1 MKTIDLNCDL
11 GEGMASDERIMSFIS
26 SCNIACGGHFG
37 DEKSVEIALQL
48 ALKYG
53 VKAGAHP
60 SFRDQE
66 NFGRMFIDVSRCRF
80 RESITQQ
87 IQLFQK
93 IAKQVGVAL
102 HHIKMHGAL
111 YHAAAYREDFSDWLV
126 ELMLEAYPDILL
138 YVPPNSL
145 LEKKCK
151 AHRIDYRRE
160 GFADRSYDANGKL
173 VERSQPNALIK
184 DYRITA
190 AQIEMLVKN
199 QKIRTPSGIEITLE
213 IDTICIHGDNTELMK
228 DFEKLVVDLKS
239 KGIKIG

>member
-26 SCNIACGGHFG
+26 SCNIACSGHFG
-37 DEKSVEIALQL
+37 DEKSVKTALQL

-60 SFRDQE
+60 SFEDRE
-66 NFGRMFIDVSRCRF
+66 NFGRVFIDVSRSCF
-80 RESITQQ
+80 RKSLIQQ
-87 IQLFQK
+87 IHLFQK

-111 YHAAAYREDFSDWLV
+111 YHATAYREDFSDWLV
-126 ELMLEAYPDILL
+126 ELMQETYPNILL

-151 AHRIDYRRE
+151 ALRIDYSRE
-160 GFADRSYDANGKL
+160 GFADRSYYSNGRL
-173 VERSQPNALIK
+173 MERSQPNALIN
-184 DYRITA
+184 DYKTTA

-199 QKIRTPSGIEITLE
+199 KKVRTPNGIEITLE
-213 IDTICIHGDNTELMK
+213 IDTICIHGDNMELMK
-228 DFEKLVVDLKS
+228 DFEKLVIDLKS